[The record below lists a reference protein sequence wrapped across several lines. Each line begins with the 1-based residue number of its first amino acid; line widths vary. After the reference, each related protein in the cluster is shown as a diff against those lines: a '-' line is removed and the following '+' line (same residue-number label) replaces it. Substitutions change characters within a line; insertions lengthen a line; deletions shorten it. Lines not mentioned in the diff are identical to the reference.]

1 MSKQNLYLQ
10 AADLATA
17 YLDWKAGVG
26 KDKKTLTWE
35 EYCQIENELD
45 LEVVNLFWSAL
56 NAEYEGLD
64 ADTINAMEIS
74 HLASMLKSEAYS
86 D

>member
-10 AADLATA
+10 ASDLAVA
-17 YLDWKAGVG
+17 YQDWKAGVG
-26 KDKKTLTWE
+26 KDNKTLTWE

-64 ADTINAMEIS
+64 VDTINTMELSYI
-74 HLASMLKSEAYS
+74 ASMLRSEAYA
-86 D
+86 